1 MSSITEASTTPTVGG
16 AEQTPKLS
24 ELCGDAANHVAQ
36 ARIALFSEEVDAD
49 GALAHLDQAIFL
61 LQRLSAHGRA
71 MGLIGSRSFVPPRIW
86 PARSRRRRR
95 PHPEFRLGLRQP
107 AAEPDGPDRDG
118 EAGGVVGLDADA

>member
-1 MSSITEASTTPTVGG
+1 MSSITEASTTPMVGD

-71 MGLIGSRSFVPPRIW
+71 MGLTGSRSCVRPER
-86 PARSRRRRR
+86 RSHRRRGA
-95 PHPEFRLGLRQP
+95 HPELGLGLRQP
-107 AAEPDGPDRDG
+107 AAEPDRPDRS
-118 EAGGVVGLDADA
+118 